1 MSKTAIIVG
10 AVGLVLLAVVL
21 LVQLALMVLSV
32 QPAEV
37 GQEQRG
43 IMVMGEGK
51 ALAEPDLAMIT
62 IGVETRASTAQLA
75 ADENNERMADVMEAL
90 QSVGIA
96 EEDIRTVDYSIRA
109 EIDWRGDERRVI
121 GYVVSNSVRVKV
133 REVDQVGEVLDAVT
147 AAGAND
153 IFGIQF
159 TFDDPTELEEQARA
173 EAMADALGK
182 AQALATLGGV
192 GLGRPRIIS
201 ESFVALP
208 PLYMERAYA
217 PAMEAGGGA
226 PVSPGQLEV
235 TVQVQV
241 TFDIR

>member
-1 MSKTAIIVG
+1 MSKTAIAIG
-10 AVGLVLLAVVL
+10 AVGLALLGVALVLP
-21 LVQLALMVLSV
+21 LALVAVST
-32 QPAEV
+32 QGPGASD
-37 GQEQRG
+37 QQRG

-75 ADENNERMADVMEAL
+75 ADENNERMADVMGAL
-90 QSVGIA
+90 QSMDIA

-173 EAMADALGK
+173 EAMADAQSK

-192 GLGRPRIIS
+192 GLGKPRIIS
-201 ESFVALP
+201 ESFVELP

-235 TVQVQV
+235 TVQVRV

>member
-21 LVQLALMVLSV
+21 LVQLALVVLSV
-32 QPAEV
+32 QPGEV

-90 QSVGIA
+90 QSVDIA
-96 EEDIRTVDYSIRA
+96 EEDVRTVDYSIRA
-109 EIDWRGDERRVI
+109 EIDWQGDERRVI
-121 GYVVSNSVRVKV
+121 GYVVSNSVRVKI

-153 IFGIQF
+153 IYGIQF

-173 EAMADALGK
+173 EAMADAQGK

-192 GLGRPRIIS
+192 GLGKPRIIS
-201 ESFVALP
+201 ESFIEQP
-208 PLYMERAYA
+208 PFYMERAYA
-217 PAMEAGGGA
+217 LEMETGGGA